1 MLINIIKDKI
11 DMRKAGETEGLSA
24 HAYFREMWMGMG
36 MGLGMGGMGSMGLHP
51 LLLSLNSMLYCS
63 C

>member
-1 MLINIIKDKI
+1 
-11 DMRKAGETEGLSA
+11 MRKARQTEGLSA
-24 HAYFREMWMGMG
+24 QAYFREIGMGMG
-36 MGLGMGGMGSMGLHP
+36 MGMGSMGLHP